1 MDRQTESGLYK
12 WTSLREGKKKY
23 LYGVSGTPRGL
34 WVTGAEGILLYR
46 DHETDASW
54 KKRPPPSE
62 DALEGIWIDGSR
74 LWVAG
79 GSTVLSEEQGRWR
92 RFEIPASLKAEAVWA
107 SGEHVIL
114 SGQGVYCSHNA
125 GQSWSAS
132 PLPAGDYHSI
142 FGNEQVVISAS
153 TNGTIARSEDRG
165 RSWSTQHV
173 EHKLWGLSG
182 TSTHLFAVGD
192 EGLILRSKDQGKT
205 WELTATKTQ
214 SALHGVWASS
224 DGFVL
229 AAGAGGCILSSEDF
243 GESWIEEHSGTESFL
258 MGAWGDSQGR
268 LFAVGEHGVVLART
282 RA

>member
-1 MDRQTESGLYK
+1 MDRQTEPELYK
-12 WTSLREGKKKY
+12 WTSLRDGKKKY
-23 LYGVSGTPRGL
+23 LYGVWGTPRGI

-46 DHETDASW
+46 DYETDASW
-54 KKRPPPSE
+54 KKRPSPSE

-114 SGQGVYCSHNA
+114 SGQGVYCSHNT

-132 PLPAGDYHSI
+132 ILPPGDYHSI
-142 FGNEQVVISAS
+142 FGNDQVVLCAS

-165 RSWSTQHV
+165 RSWSTQRV

-182 TSTHLFAVGD
+182 ATTSLFAVGD
-192 EGLILRSKDQGKT
+192 EGLMLRSKDQGKT
-205 WELTATKTQ
+205 WERKDAKTKKD
-214 SALHGVWASS
+214 LRGVWASS
-224 DGFVL
+224 SGFVI
-229 AAGAGGCILSSEDF
+229 AAGIGGSISSSKDF
-243 GESWIEEHSGTESFL
+243 GESWTEEQSGTESSL
-258 MGAWGDSQGR
+258 MGVWGDSQGR
-268 LFAVGEHGVVLART
+268 LFAVGEHGVVLSRSKA
-282 RA
+282 